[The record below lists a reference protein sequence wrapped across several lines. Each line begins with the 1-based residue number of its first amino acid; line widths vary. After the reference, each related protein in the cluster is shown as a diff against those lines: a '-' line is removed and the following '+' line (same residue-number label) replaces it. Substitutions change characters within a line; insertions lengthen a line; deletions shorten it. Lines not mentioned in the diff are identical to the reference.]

1 MPTMN
6 VNTLWFD
13 ENICDYIW
21 MCVQV
26 RRLTIFAPDMG
37 QLQLHGPGYDNVGPD
52 FSDPVHGAN
61 AGFLTYTID
70 QNYFPRYES

>member
-1 MPTMN
+1 M
-6 VNTLWFD
+6 
-13 ENICDYIW
+13 
-21 MCVQV
+21 
-26 RRLTIFAPDMG
+26 TIFAPDMG

-70 QNYFPRYES
+70 QNYFPRYESQREIEKGRGGEIKR